1 MRDPHVMNVLVT
13 GGGGFLGSHLARRL
27 QEMGHRVTVLG
38 RRHYSDLPKD
48 ITQRQADLRNPKAVS
63 DACRGQNS
71 VFHAGAL
78 PGIWGSEKDFYQTNV
93 EGTRHVIEGCLTHK
107 VRKLVFTSSPSVIY
121 DQTDMEN
128 VDESTPYPSQYLSD
142 YPKTKALAEQ
152 SVVAANGQQDLIT
165 VSLRPHLIWGPG
177 DPHLIPRI
185 IDRAKKG
192 QLIRVGEGTNR
203 VDTTYIDNAVEGH
216 ILAWQALE
224 PGSPVAGQSYF
235 LSDGKPVILWDW
247 INQLLA
253 SLGISPVTKSI
264 SYGMARN
271 LGWTLEKVYRI
282 FGLSGEPRM
291 TRFLAGQL
299 ATSHYFDISR
309 AKRDLNYKVRVSPEE
324 GMKRLLKSLEVPLE
338 G

>member
-1 MRDPHVMNVLVT
+1 MNVLVT

-27 QEMGHRVTVLG
+27 HEMGHRVSVLG
-38 RRHYSDLPKD
+38 RRRYPSLPPN
-48 ITQRQADLRNPKAVS
+48 IIQHQADLRDLKAVS
-63 DACRGQNS
+63 EACQEQDS

-78 PGIWGSEKDFYQTNV
+78 PGIWGTKNDFYQTNV
-93 EGTRHVIEGCLTHK
+93 DGTRHVIDGCLEHG

-121 DQTDMEN
+121 NQTDMEG
-128 VDESTPYPSQYLSD
+128 VDESTPYPSHYQSD

-152 SVVAANGQQDLIT
+152 SIIAANGQRGLIT

-185 IDRAKKG
+185 IERAKKG
-192 QLIRVGEGTNR
+192 QLVRVGEGTNR
-203 VDTTYIDNAVEGH
+203 VDIIYIDNAVEGH
-216 ILAWQALE
+216 IRAWQALE
-224 PGSPVAGQSYF
+224 PGSPVSGKCYF
-235 LSDGKPVILWDW
+235 LSDGEPVVLWDW
-247 INQLLA
+247 INQLLV
-253 SLGISPVTKSI
+253 SLGINPVTKGI

-271 LGWTLEKVYRI
+271 LGWMLEGVYRA
-282 FGLSGEPRM
+282 FGLAGEPRM

-309 AKRDLNYKVRVSPEE
+309 ARKDFNYEVRVSPEE
-324 GMKRLLKSLEVPLE
+324 GMKRLLKSLQVPLE

>member
-1 MRDPHVMNVLVT
+1 MNVLVT
-13 GGGGFLGSHLARRL
+13 GGGGFLGSHLACRL
-27 QEMGHRVTVLG
+27 HEMDHRVSILG
-38 RRHYSDLPKD
+38 RRRYSNLPES
-48 ITQRQADLRNPKAVS
+48 IIQHQADLCDSRAVS
-63 DACRGQNS
+63 EACREQDS

-78 PGIWGSEKDFYQTNV
+78 PGVWGTKKDFYQTNV
-93 EGTRHVIEGCLTHK
+93 YGTRHVIEGCLEHG

-121 DQTDMEN
+121 NQADMEN
-128 VDESTPYPSQYLSD
+128 VDESAPYPSHYLSD

-152 SVVAANGQQDLIT
+152 EVIAANGKQGLLT

-177 DPHLIPRI
+177 DPHLVPRI

-203 VDTTYIDNAVEGH
+203 VDIIYIDNAVEGH
-216 ILAWQALE
+216 IRAWQALE
-224 PGSPVAGQSYF
+224 SGSPVAGQCYF
-235 LSDGKPVILWDW
+235 LSDAEPVVLWDW

-253 SLGISPVTKSI
+253 SLGINPVTKSI
-264 SYGMARN
+264 SYGLAKN
-271 LGWTLEKVYRI
+271 LGGLLEIVYRV

-309 AKRDLNYKVRVSPEE
+309 ARRDFNYEVMVTPEE
-324 GMKRLLKSLEVPLE
+324 GMKRLLKSLEVRLE